1 MTNQIYIID
10 PEAFEITSVPV
21 LIPVPKVHQ
30 MSHCYRVRVT
40 VELDVIN
47 AESESQAR
55 QTVFS
60 MLSVSASPS
69 KGRPA
74 SGPRATVT
82 GLTIGEFGDAQSDR
96 KSDMME

>member
-1 MTNQIYIID
+1 MKQLIHIID
-10 PEAFEITSVPV
+10 PEAFEITPFP
-21 LIPVPKVHQ
+21 LPKVHHMPQ
-30 MSHCYRVRVT
+30 NYRVRVT

-60 MLSVSASPS
+60 LLSANPSPL

-82 GLTIGEFGDAQSDR
+82 GVTIGEFSDS
-96 KSDMME
+96 KSDVTE

>member
-1 MTNQIYIID
+1 MKQLIHIID
-10 PEAFEITSVPV
+10 PEAFEITPVPV
-21 LIPVPKVHQ
+21 RRSSIMPQ
-30 MSHCYRVRVT
+30 NYRVRVT

-60 MLSVSASPS
+60 LLSANPSPL

-82 GLTIGEFGDAQSDR
+82 GVTIGEFSDS
-96 KSDMME
+96 KSDVTE

>member
-60 MLSVSASPS
+60 LLSASASPS

>member
-1 MTNQIYIID
+1 MTNQIYVID
-10 PEAFEITSVPV
+10 FEAFRIT
-21 LIPVPKVHQ
+21 PVPKPKENH
-30 MSHCYRVRVT
+30 MSNYRVRVT

-60 MLSVSASPS
+60 LLSASPSPS

-82 GLTIGEFGDAQSDR
+82 GVTIGEFHDG
-96 KSDMME
+96 KSDGKSDVMY